1 MTARLPHHLDLTALP
16 DARWRPV
23 GILAPLDAPPRVW
36 LMRMILVVAIPAAGA
51 FAAGW
56 RLRVTGPFAAATLL
70 VVTTYASSWGQLF
83 HTENLLVAHVIVLA
97 VAVSMGRSDPAL
109 VLRAMA
115 VVTAAAYVVSGVA
128 KLRNGGFD
136 WITGDVL
143 RNQVAFD
150 NLRKVVIGA
159 SQSPFA
165 ATALRHAWLFPPLA
179 AVTVAVELGA
189 PLALIGRRAAVV
201 WSVVAWLFHVGI
213 LALMA
218 IGFPYQLSGIAFA
231 PLLPVERLRLPGSAS
246 SDGRER
252 PSSSLDTQ
260 VVGCRPGD

>member
-97 VAVSMGRSDPAL
+97 VAVSMGRW
-109 VLRAMA
+109 
-115 VVTAAAYVVSGVA
+115 VA
-128 KLRNGGFD
+128 P
-136 WITGDVL
+136 I
-143 RNQVAFD
+143 
-150 NLRKVVIGA
+150 
-159 SQSPFA
+159 
-165 ATALRHAWLFPPLA
+165 PPSCF
-179 AVTVAVELGA
+179 
-189 PLALIGRRAAVV
+189 GRWR
-201 WSVVAWLFHVGI
+201 S
-213 LALMA
+213 
-218 IGFPYQLSGIAFA
+218 
-231 PLLPVERLRLPGSAS
+231 
-246 SDGRER
+246 
-252 PSSSLDTQ
+252 
-260 VVGCRPGD
+260 